1 MKVEMY
7 MGRKGAGKDTIAEQS
22 ASELQKQNYS
32 VSNLKLAQ
40 PLKDSCLK
48 LFQSVQPDIDIEDRE
63 AKEQEFSFRFPVLIQ
78 HLLQDCQSILEFTTE
93 AERNQLEDHISELM
107 VSHSHESSAGKN
119 DQLVKFLPDNMVSIS
134 PRKYQQMMGTEICR
148 AFDNDIWVNHLLR
161 SVLELHQTEQKDKQE
176 RCLQITDVRF
186 SNEAK
191 KISSALK
198 IMGIPFSIKCVFR
211 EEHDETGRLKRF
223 APVLDVHVSEKL
235 AIEMETHILDLR
247 LNNPN
252 IAQKDLS
259 VLVAYTAGIPIDEFE
274 VVNNRTKTVQP
285 TKKLKAKM

>member
-32 VSNLKLAQ
+32 ILNLKLAQ
-40 PLKDSCLK
+40 PLKDSCLR
-48 LFQSVQPDIDIEDRE
+48 LFQIVQPDVDIEDRDI
-63 AKEQEFSFRFPVLIQ
+63 KEQEFSFHFPVLMQ
-78 HLLQDCQSILEFTTE
+78 HLLQDCQPILGFTTE
-93 AERNQLEDHISELM
+93 TDRNRLEDHISELM
-107 VSHSHESSAGKN
+107 VNHSHESSAGKN

-148 AFDNDIWVNHLLR
+148 FFDNDIWINHLLR
-161 SVLELHQTEQKDKQE
+161 IVRELHQAEQKDKQE

-223 APVLDVHVSEKL
+223 APALDVHVSEKL
-235 AIEMETHILDLR
+235 AIEMETHILDL
-247 LNNPN
+247 LLSNPN

-274 VVNNRTKTVQP
+274 VVNNRTKTVQS